1 MKTETFSEIWPRA
14 SIRARR
20 MKKLLVVPSAG
31 A

>member
-1 MKTETFSEIWPRA
+1 MATFSEILPRA

-20 MKKLLVVPSAG
+20 MKKLPLGPTVA